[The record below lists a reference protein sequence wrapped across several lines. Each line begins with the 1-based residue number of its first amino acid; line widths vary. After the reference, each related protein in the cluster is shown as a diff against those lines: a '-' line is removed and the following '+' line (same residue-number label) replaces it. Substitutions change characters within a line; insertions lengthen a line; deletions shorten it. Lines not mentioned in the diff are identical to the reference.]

1 MNFTQV
7 RINFI
12 EEVETQEATPGRE
25 SVKYEAIEAVKTI
38 CSCLIP
44 SLCNFGCLRRYMHQ
58 AA

>member
-25 SVKYEAIEAVKTI
+25 SVKYT
-38 CSCLIP
+38 
-44 SLCNFGCLRRYMHQ
+44 
-58 AA
+58 